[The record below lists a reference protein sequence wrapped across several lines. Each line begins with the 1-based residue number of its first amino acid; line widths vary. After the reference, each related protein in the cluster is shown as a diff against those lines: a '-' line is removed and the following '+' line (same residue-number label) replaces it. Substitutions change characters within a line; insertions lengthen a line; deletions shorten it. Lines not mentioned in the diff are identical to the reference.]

1 MTDTNNGW
9 PDKPG
14 VPMNSEKDGWHW
26 LRSSNGELIAAKYFA
41 ANENGWPEW
50 PTWIGGQSPE
60 IARTARFHAYIGPCL
75 TPDQATALQSRIAEL
90 EEALATTRREGI
102 EESAQSLIEKYQSMV
117 IRPNTPEAWRFSILQ
132 DLRAMAG
139 EKPNVITAADI
150 DAVQEG
156 GK

>member
-9 PDKPG
+9 PGKPG
-14 VPMNSEKDGWHW
+14 VPLNPEKDGWHW
-26 LRSSNGELIAAKYFA
+26 LESIEGLVPALWAWPLWRHCRDFWDQRAP
-41 ANENGWPEW
+41 GWMEEQEW
-50 PTWIGGQSPE
+50 
-60 IARTARFHAYIGPCL
+60 RYHGPVL
-75 TPDQATALQSRIAEL
+75 MPDEATALQSRIAEL